1 MQAREQVS
9 HHRSGRK
16 DSSASVVSGKSIPSY
31 MEPTVTHSAKKVIK
45 QPKEESAVAS
55 HSDAILFSP
64 QSLLRRSNSASRLD
78 ALLGSSERPLE
89 RPVSAPKPR
98 PSPFSFALHTEE
110 TKEHAKMEMFRSPPP
125 ATIPA
130 VVTPDELAP
139 PLSAQKSVRSAKKST
154 PAGTSGFTAEQL
166 SAYKARKRAILAVG
180 SANASGNKS
189 GGSARY
195 AAPTVSAFIRAKE
208 VQVSKK
214 AVVTPPTS
222 NVVNNK
228 LKSNSNENLAAR
240 FSSPTR
246 RVEPFAVPQVEN
258 TNNITK
264 KGHGDRFASP
274 SLIRERMMKEHNRV
288 KDVRS
293 DIIEEKKKPIDAAK
307 LLQLVDAVEKSVIL
321 ETSQSSPS
329 KSFKYNN
336 KVKRDFDELS
346 HSSSKLDHH
355 GMSTL
360 TPSHDSKASQN
371 LTQINNY
378 DVLFESYNESSN
390 ILNMSIDESENN
402 KVIRNLQQTNVSQKI
417 EIKVSLF
424 PLFFSLFVS
433 YSKLFRLKEV
443 LKEILVQSY
452 LLEQV

>member
-9 HHRSGRK
+9 HRSGRK

-45 QPKEESAVAS
+45 QPKEEHTVAS
-55 HSDAILFSP
+55 HSEAILFSP
-64 QSLLRRSNSASRLD
+64 QSLFRRSNSASRLD

-125 ATIPA
+125 AIVPA
-130 VVTPDELAP
+130 VVTPDVELAP
-139 PLSAQKSVRSAKKST
+139 PLSAQKSVRSAKKAT
-154 PAGTSGFTAEQL
+154 PVGTSGFTAEQL

-189 GGSARY
+189 SASARY

-228 LKSNSNENLAAR
+228 LKTNSNENLTAR

-246 RVEPFAVPQVEN
+246 RAEPFAVPQVEN
-258 TNNITK
+258 SNNITK

-288 KDVRS
+288 KDVRP
-293 DIIEEKKKPIDAAK
+293 DIIEEKNKKIDAAK

-329 KSFKYNN
+329 KSSKYNN
-336 KVKRDFDELS
+336 KVKREFDELS

-360 TPSHDSKASQN
+360 TPSHDSKTSQN

-378 DVLFESYNESSN
+378 DILFESYNESSN

-417 EIKVSLF
+417 EIKVS
-424 PLFFSLFVS
+424 FSLCSTLNFLLDDYFLVS
-433 YSKLFRLKEV
+433 KKF
-443 LKEILVQSY
+443 
-452 LLEQV
+452 